1 MKSSHFKY
9 ATNALFPY
17 PCKTELLHPIHSTN
31 TTTFM
36 YMLKKNPPRSTPGPI
51 STKIIK
57 KKDDVIKIRKTQ
69 SFCQE
74 ESSSLNL
81 LDLFNQDQKKMY

>member
-1 MKSSHFKY
+1 
-9 ATNALFPY
+9 
-17 PCKTELLHPIHSTN
+17 
-31 TTTFM
+31 
-36 YMLKKNPPRSTPGPI
+36 MLKKNPPRSTPRPI